1 MSEKK
6 EKVMVVKKKGIG
18 DAIGKYMTMKF
29 LIVVLIIIALPI
41 CVFSI
46 KNIVAQDEKTT

>member
-1 MSEKK
+1 MQENGRS
-6 EKVMVVKKKGIG
+6 
-18 DAIGKYMTMKF
+18 MTMKF

-46 KNIVAQDEKTT
+46 KNIAQNNNNFGFEDIGELATQEPIVRK